1 MPAASLM
8 ISAESLWANCG
19 NNTRQEGVVRLWA
32 NRRPPGGNRGAQ
44 LPRWWIIFQPG
55 FRLAVQKPASGKLAG
70 QRTGVTRMCSLHPG
84 NRRAERDG
92 RQVPPCTFST
102 SEPTDITLTNNGVHL
117 PHQLTCRYRHCAS
130 PV

>member
-44 LPRWWIIFQPG
+44 LPRWLIIFQPG
-55 FRLAVQKPASGKLAG
+55 FRLAVQKPASEK
-70 QRTGVTRMCSLHPG
+70 
-84 NRRAERDG
+84 
-92 RQVPPCTFST
+92 
-102 SEPTDITLTNNGVHL
+102 
-117 PHQLTCRYRHCAS
+117 RHCDKTVIFPCSKRVNSNQNAS
-130 PV
+130 EQLVCKRLRNQVK

>member
-55 FRLAVQKPASGKLAG
+55 FRLAVQKPASGKRARSVPRSRLVFTEAVAG
-70 QRTGVTRMCSLHPG
+70 S
-84 NRRAERDG
+84 A
-92 RQVPPCTFST
+92 
-102 SEPTDITLTNNGVHL
+102 
-117 PHQLTCRYRHCAS
+117 
-130 PV
+130 